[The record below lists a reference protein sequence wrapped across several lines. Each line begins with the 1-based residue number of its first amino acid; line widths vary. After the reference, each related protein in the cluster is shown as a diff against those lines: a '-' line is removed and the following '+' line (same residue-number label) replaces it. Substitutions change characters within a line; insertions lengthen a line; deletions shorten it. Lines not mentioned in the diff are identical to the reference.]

1 MNNQFLTEEQFNLL
15 FKNSKNFV
23 FFIKKNPDDYEY
35 VYINDSAKEKLLSG
49 NVCGKKLSDVM
60 PPIQYETICENYN
73 RAIETEKQI
82 EYQDYIYLANEVRK
96 YESTVFPSFLDGEIY
111 LLTITKEISY
121 DRDVDDKYLFMRSV
135 FFHSFLS
142 TVLISND
149 GRLLEANPQFL
160 NDFNINIDEVRGRGF
175 LELPIINQKNVE
187 QLKNYLA
194 QAHNG
199 KTLSSK
205 LITFIDGEGELR
217 SFTAT
222 FTPLLKS
229 EEEVIAV
236 FIILQE
242 ITHYIRQE
250 KALRVTSNGLNN
262 FKNALNNAAEVSIT
276 DTNGVMID
284 VNDRFTEQ
292 TEFSR
297 EELIGSTHRLI
308 NSRYH
313 TKGFFGNLWKT
324 INGGEV
330 WRGEICNR
338 TKYGVTYWVDST
350 IIPLVDENGQ
360 IEQYLS
366 INFNITEKK
375 RMLTELHNIENM
387 FKMITENTNDLI
399 VITNEDGI
407 IQFASSAYCK
417 KLGYKVEE
425 LIGQFYTQILT
436 KESKEIWNAELYNLT
451 GNSKIELIHESK
463 EGLSLWTEC
472 NYTVVNNYLRNN
484 GSQIIMVSREITER
498 KEFENKLLFLA
509 YHDTLTQLPNR
520 RYIQKEFPYF
530 LEKAKSNKE
539 SIAVLY
545 VDGDNFKAVNDQFGH
560 DVGDEFIKHF
570 GKALSKSVR
579 SQDLVVRVGG
589 DEFVLVI
596 TGLNLNKTYREQ
608 QLQHIINRI
617 KENLKEGWT
626 TGGNHFSPTSSM
638 GISFYPEHGSTLDE
652 LMDCADRALH
662 DIKVISK
669 DSYKIYSHE

>member
-1 MNNQFLTEEQFNLL
+1 LNNQFLTEEQFNLL

-23 FFIKKNPDDYEY
+23 FFIKKNPDDYVY

-49 NVCGKKLSDVM
+49 NVCGQKISDVM
-60 PPIQYETICENYN
+60 PPIQYETIRENYD
-73 RAIETEKQI
+73 RAIESGKQI

-96 YESTVFPSFLDGEIY
+96 YESTVFPSFLDGDIY

-187 QLKNYLA
+187 QLKIYLS
-194 QAHNG
+194 QARNG
-199 KTLSSK
+199 ITLSSK

-284 VNDRFTEQ
+284 VNDRFIEQ

-313 TKGFFGNLWKT
+313 TKGFFDNLWKT
-324 INGGEV
+324 IKSGEV

-417 KLGYKVEE
+417 KLGYTVEE

-463 EGLSLWTEC
+463 EGISLWTEC

-530 LEKAKSNKE
+530 LDKAKSNKE

-545 VDGDNFKAVNDQFGH
+545 VDGDNFKTVNDRFGH
-560 DVGDEFIKHF
+560 DVGDEFIKQF

-596 TGLNLNKTYREQ
+596 TGLNPNKTYRKQ

-617 KENLKEGWT
+617 KENLKVGWSI
-626 TGGNHFSPTSSM
+626 GGNHFSPTSSM
-638 GISFYPEHGSTLDE
+638 GISFYPDHGSTLDE

-669 DSYKIYSHE
+669 DSYKIYTHE

>member
-23 FFIKKNPDDYEY
+23 FFIKKNPDDYVY

-49 NVCGKKLSDVM
+49 NVCGQKISDVM
-60 PPIQYETICENYN
+60 PPIQYETIRENYD
-73 RAIETEKQI
+73 RAIESGKQI

-96 YESTVFPSFLDGEIY
+96 YESIVFPSFLDGDIY

-187 QLKNYLA
+187 QLKIYLS

-199 KTLSSK
+199 ITLSSK

-284 VNDRFTEQ
+284 VNDRFIEQ

-313 TKGFFGNLWKT
+313 TKGFFDNLWKT
-324 INGGEV
+324 IKSSEV

-417 KLGYKVEE
+417 KLGYTVEE

-463 EGLSLWTEC
+463 DGISLWTEC

-560 DVGDEFIKHF
+560 DVGDEFIKQF

-596 TGLNLNKTYREQ
+596 TGLNPNKTYREQ

-626 TGGNHFSPTSSM
+626 IVGNHFSPTSSM
-638 GISFYPEHGSTLDE
+638 GISFYPDHGSTLDE